1 MGYFDHKSYSR
12 DSSGFL
18 GQDIKFASTCTVGPG
33 KPGVNGVIG
42 RFKYLFI
49 FTLFVEDSHFDKY
62 FSDGLKPPAKHGSI
76 KSQNASHRLF
86 FAATGGED
94 VKR

>member
-1 MGYFDHKSYSR
+1 ME
-12 DSSGFL
+12 L
-18 GQDIKFASTCTVGPG
+18 W
-33 KPGVNGVIG
+33 GVSNVC
-42 RFKYLFI
+42 LFSP
-49 FTLFVEDSHFDKY
+49 LFVKDSHFDKY

-76 KSQNASHRLF
+76 KSQNASHRRF